1 MNRRLQIAKYVVLDL
16 LASAI
21 AWGLYFNFRKIKFEG
36 FTFSFEWMKTDE
48 KFWQGI
54 LGISVL
60 WIVIYTL
67 TGTYRKIYRKSRIL
81 ELGKTIVHSFLG
93 VLLIFFAFIL
103 DDFIQEYSNY
113 YKALLFYFSC
123 QIVFVY
129 LFRFV
134 LLTITNK
141 KIHSKDIGFP
151 TILIGNK
158 KSAIDLF
165 LKLENS
171 YKSSGNKFLG
181 YAYIHHNQSNR
192 LDSYLPCLGEV
203 DQIEEMIKKHK
214 IEEVVIAIED
224 DEHDHLER
232 IVNKLE
238 VAKVDVK
245 VLPTMYD
252 ILIGSVKVS
261 SLFDV
266 PLLNIQ
272 FKLLPVWQSVLKR
285 ILDIV
290 SSALVLVLLSPFY
303 LMCAILIKLGS
314 DGPIFYKQE
323 RIGLNEKPFYIIK
336 FRSMFMD
343 AEKQGPQLSS
353 ERDPRITK
361 WGRIMRKYRLDEFP
375 QFYNVLIG
383 DMSIVGPRPERQY
396 YIDQIVEKAPYYR
409 QTLKVKPGIT
419 SWGMV
424 KFGYAENIEEMIERL
439 RFDIIYIENLSLLN
453 DFKVLVYTIVIVLQ
467 GRGK

>member
-1 MNRRLQIAKYVVLDL
+1 MNRRLQIAKYLCLDL
-16 LASAI
+16 IASAI

-36 FTFSFEWMKTDE
+36 FTFSFDLMKGDD

-54 LGISVL
+54 LGISIL
-60 WIVIYTL
+60 WIIIYTL

-93 VLLIFFAFIL
+93 VLIIFFVFIL

-123 QIVFVY
+123 QVFFIY
-129 LFRFV
+129 ALRFA

-158 KSAIDLF
+158 EAAIDLF

-171 YKSSGNKFLG
+171 YKSSGNSFLG
-181 YAYIHHNQSNR
+181 YTYIEQNQSNR

-203 DQIEEMIKKHK
+203 GQIEALIKKHK
-214 IEEVVIAIED
+214 IEEVIIAIED
-224 DEHDHLER
+224 DEHSHLES
-232 IVNKLE
+232 IINKLE

-272 FKLLPVWQSVLKR
+272 FTLLPVWQSVLKR

-290 SSALVLVLLSPFY
+290 ISIIVLVLLSPFY
-303 LMCAILIKLGS
+303 LMCALLIKFGS
-314 DGPIFYKQE
+314 PGPIFYKQE

-336 FRSMFMD
+336 FRSMFTD
-343 AEKQGPQLSS
+343 AEKLGPQLSKD
-353 ERDPRITK
+353 RDPRITK

-375 QFYNVLIG
+375 QFLNVLIG
-383 DMSIVGPRPERQY
+383 DMSIVGPRPERQF
-396 YIDQIVEKAPYYR
+396 YIDQIIEKAPYYR

-424 KFGYAENIEEMIERL
+424 KFGYAENIEEMVERL

>member
-1 MNRRLQIAKYVVLDL
+1 MNRRLQIIKYILLDL
-16 LASAI
+16 VASAL

-36 FTFSFEWMKTDE
+36 FSFSVEIMKTDD

-54 LGISVL
+54 LGISFL
-60 WIVIYTL
+60 WILFYAL
-67 TGTYRKIYRKSRIL
+67 TGTYRKIYKKSRIL
-81 ELGKTIVHSFLG
+81 ELGKTIVHSFIG
-93 VLLIFFAFIL
+93 VLLIFFIFIL

-123 QIVFVY
+123 QVIFVY
-129 LFRFV
+129 AFRFV
-134 LLTITNK
+134 LLTITNR
-141 KIHSKDIGFP
+141 KIHNKDIGFP

-158 KSAIDLF
+158 ESAIDLF

-171 YKSSGNKFLG
+171 YKSSGNKFIG
-181 YAYIHHNQSNR
+181 YTYIEENQSNR
-192 LDSYLPCLGEV
+192 LDNYLSCLGEV
-203 DQIEEMIKKHK
+203 GEIENLIKKHK
-214 IEEVVIAIED
+214 IEEVVIAIESK
-224 DEHDHLER
+224 EHHHLES
-232 IVNKLE
+232 IINKLE
-238 VAKVDVK
+238 VAKVEVK

-272 FKLLPVWQSVLKR
+272 FKLLPVWQSILKR
-285 ILDIV
+285 MLDIV
-290 SSALVLVLLSPFY
+290 ISSLVLVLLSPFY
-303 LMCAILIKLGS
+303 LACAVFIKLGS
-314 DGPIFYKQE
+314 KGGVFYKQE
-323 RIGLNEKPFYIIK
+323 RVGLNERPFKIIK
-336 FRSMFMD
+336 FRSMYID
-343 AEKQGPQLSS
+343 AEEMGPQLSS
-353 ERDPRITK
+353 ENDPRITK

-375 QFYNVLIG
+375 QFFNVLIG

-396 YIDQIVEKAPYYR
+396 YIDQIVQKAPYYR
-409 QTLKVKPGIT
+409 QILKVKPGIT

-424 KFGYAENIEEMIERL
+424 KFGYAENIDEMIERL